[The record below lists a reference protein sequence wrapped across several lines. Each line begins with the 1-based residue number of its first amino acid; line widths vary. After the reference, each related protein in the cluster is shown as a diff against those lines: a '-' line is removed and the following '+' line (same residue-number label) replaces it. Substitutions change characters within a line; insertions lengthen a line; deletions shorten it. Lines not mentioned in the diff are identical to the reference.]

1 MKKLL
6 LTLGLLMPILAM
18 NGCATYHDGM
28 DSLTKFI
35 DKAHCYTNK
44 SQNMAAEGFMVGNDM
59 APCQSNGAT

>member
-1 MKKLL
+1 
-6 LTLGLLMPILAM
+6 MPILAM
-18 NGCATYHDGM
+18 NGCATYDDGM

-44 SQNMAAEGFMVGNDM
+44 SQNMAAEGFMVGNEM